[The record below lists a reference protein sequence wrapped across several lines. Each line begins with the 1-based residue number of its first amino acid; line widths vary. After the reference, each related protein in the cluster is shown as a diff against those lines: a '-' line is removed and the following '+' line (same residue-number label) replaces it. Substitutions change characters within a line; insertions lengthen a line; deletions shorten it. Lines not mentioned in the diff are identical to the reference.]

1 MMDRCYFCKGKVES
15 RVIRYVHQ
23 WGEKVFIFK
32 NVPPEVCIQC
42 GETYLG
48 PEAPKMI
55 DRVVAGSPEPEEVT
69 QVPVYS
75 L

>member
-15 RVIRYVHQ
+15 RTIRHIHQ

-32 NVPPEVCIQC
+32 NVPAEVCRQC
-42 GETYLG
+42 GEMYFG
-48 PEAPKMI
+48 PEALEKI
-55 DRVVAGSPEPEEVT
+55 DRIVADLPEPAEFT
-69 QVPVYS
+69 QVPMYS